1 MRPRSQVL
9 DTETQS
15 GWIYAAS
22 FRVPS
27 PMTDN
32 DPIPLK
38 EAAAFFKIGVS
49 TLMSA
54 RKRGLLTTT
63 KPGRE
68 IRTSLNDVREM
79 YLRCQEEVK
88 APGFTVTRRAVN
100 TSSETAAASLDSAQQ
115 ALLKLRSTSRSTSPA
130 STVQRQARGR

>member
-1 MRPRSQVL
+1 V
-9 DTETQS
+9 
-15 GWIYAAS
+15 
-22 FRVPS
+22 
-27 PMTDN
+27 TDN

-68 IRTSLNDVREM
+68 IRTALNDVREM

-88 APGFTVTRRAVN
+88 APASIVTRRAAS
-100 TSSETAAASLDSAQQ
+100 TSSETARVSLDSAQQ
-115 ALLKLRSTSRSTSPA
+115 ALLKLRNSSRSTSPA
-130 STVQRQARGR
+130 STGQRRARGR

>member
-1 MRPRSQVL
+1 V
-9 DTETQS
+9 
-15 GWIYAAS
+15 
-22 FRVPS
+22 
-27 PMTDN
+27 TDN

-79 YLRCQEEVK
+79 YLRCREEK
-88 APGFTVTRRAVN
+88 KEPDFTSIRRDV
-100 TSSETAAASLDSAQQ
+100 SGSFETAAASSARD
-115 ALLKLRSTSRSTSPA
+115 ALNLTVERLKNSSGATSPRSTSRSRA
-130 STVQRQARGR
+130 GIR